1 MPSSHLSMEISLPRA
16 LDESAAVAAVLEK
29 AARTAEE
36 ELASRPVRILRR
48 WESGAGTYTYH
59 THVQAACAD
68 VSTFRKVLDCFFYAA
83 ALPVQPWYSQ
93 FLKGKSLTIT
103 PAVGAIRSA
112 ICLPEFDFGLGKV
125 HSYRQLLSE
134 FSPAEHCHVLVL
146 RSVIADTAF
155 PQGTVQAF
163 TLSPTGD
170 VLHWRN
176 GVLHWHHICTVAG
189 VGILPMPIERYVM
202 NALRWLRLDK
212 AERKTYFEEAESF
225 IRWVKE
231 PEKVSA
237 TWDSIPRG

>member
-1 MPSSHLSMEISLPRA
+1 MPSSHLSMEISLLRA
-16 LDESAAVAAVLEK
+16 LDESAAVAAVLER

-68 VSTFRKVLDCFFYAA
+68 VSTFMKVLDCFFYAA

-146 RSVIADTAF
+146 RSVIADPAF

-202 NALRWLRLDK
+202 NALRWLRLDQ
-212 AERKTYFEEAESF
+212 AERKTYCEEAESF
-225 IRWVKE
+225 IHWVNDS
-231 PEKVSA
+231 EKVST